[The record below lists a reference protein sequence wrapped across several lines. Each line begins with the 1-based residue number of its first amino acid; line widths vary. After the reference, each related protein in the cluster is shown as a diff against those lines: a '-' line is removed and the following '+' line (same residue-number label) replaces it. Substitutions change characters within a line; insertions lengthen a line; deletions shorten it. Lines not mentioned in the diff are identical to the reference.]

1 MINDAFFLSYGGLH
15 WPYVDI
21 LAMPVRIRKK
31 FVEMLE
37 QQIELEKQA
46 IGGNK

>member
-1 MINDAFFLSYGGLH
+1 VINDAFFLSYGGLH
-15 WPYVDI
+15 WPYADI

-31 FVEMLE
+31 FVAL
-37 QQIELEKQA
+37 LEKQIEVEKEA